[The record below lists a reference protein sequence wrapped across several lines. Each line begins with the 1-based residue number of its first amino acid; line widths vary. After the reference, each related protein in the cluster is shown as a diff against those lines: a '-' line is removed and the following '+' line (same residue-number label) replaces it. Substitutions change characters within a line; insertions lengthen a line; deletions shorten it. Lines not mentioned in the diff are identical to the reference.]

1 MNYIFQLY
9 IDDMINKKAKFYY
22 YLLEEYIAGIKLFGA
37 EVKSIRKNKVNI
49 TDSFCKIINHE
60 LYSINIYIEKY
71 QTSNQNTYQYENNR
85 KRKLLL
91 TKHELNR
98 IQKKLKN
105 SELTIIPFKLFFS
118 KTGYAKLKI
127 FIAKGKKIYDKREI
141 IKKRD
146 WLRKKI

>member
-1 MNYIFQLY
+1 
-9 IDDMINKKAKFYY
+9 MINKKAKFYY
-22 YLLEEYIAGIKLFGA
+22 HLLEEYIAGIQLFGS

-49 TDSFCKIINHE
+49 TESFCKIINHE
-60 LYSINIYIEKY
+60 LYSINIYIEQY
-71 QTSNQNTYQYENNR
+71 QTANHNTTIQYDNNR

-91 TKHELNR
+91 TKHELKK
-98 IQKKLKN
+98 IQKKLTN
-105 SELTIIPFKLFFS
+105 SGSGLTIIPFKLFFS

-146 WLRKKI
+146 WLKNKKSINIFF